1 MQAKAQEEQK
11 GEELSQFLEILE
23 EEFALCGDGG
33 EKREESCP
41 QFGNIEEAELAN
53 HRAYYLQLKEEKNV
67 QVEETKYVTS
77 LHISKKYNLEHSK
90 VLGMAKKLE
99 TLYYVVNHV
108 RSFNTYQLTEEG
120 REYLRDGSPEY
131 VTLKYVVEQQTCTLE
146 ELKKLFG
153 KKGEIGLNINLKGK
167 KIELRKSDKR
177 LCANLGGSANS
188 LVDDTRQYLSVVET
202 HGQDEGTFISHVK
215 GILPPGKGDEQVN
228 NLIKELKKR
237 KLVEVK
243 KVSYIYIVRTSHFT
257 KEIKKQITDLTY
269 LLIKN
274 EEYKKYDIK
283 KYNFFSSGKKM
294 NKGNIHLLIRQMR
307 TFKEVFVSLGFEEM
321 DTHNYVESSFWC
333 FDALYI
339 PQQHPSRDLQDTF
352 FIETP
357 ELCSDNFTEKSYID
371 NVKRVHS
378 VGDYGSFGW
387 NYQWELKSTKKNVLR
402 THTTANSCRALF
414 QLAKEYR
421 KTGSIIPKKYFSI
434 DRVFRN
440 ENLDST
446 HLAEF
451 HQVEGLIIDKNL
463 GLSHLIGTL
472 AAFYKHIGI
481 CKLRFKPTFNPYTE
495 PSMEVYGYHEENKK
509 WMEVGNS
516 GIFRPEMLRAMGF
529 PPEVSVIAWG
539 LSLERPTM
547 IKYNIRNIRD
557 LFGYRSVL

>member
-1 MQAKAQEEQK
+1 MQAKGQEEQK
-11 GEELSQFLEILE
+11 GEELNHFMQVLE
-23 EEFALCGDGG
+23 EEFALCHDMR
-33 EKREESCP
+33 EKREVDDAWL
-41 QFGNIEEAELAN
+41 GNAEAEELAN
-53 HRAYYLQLKEEKNV
+53 HRAYYLQLQEEKNV

-77 LHISKKYNLEHSK
+77 LHMSKKYNLEHIK

-120 REYLRDGSPEY
+120 KEYLRDGSPEY
-131 VTLKYVVEQQTCTLE
+131 VTLKYVVEQQTCSLE
-146 ELKKLFG
+146 DLKKLFG
-153 KKGEIGLNINLKGK
+153 KKGDIGLNINLKKK

-177 LCANLGGSANS
+177 LCHHVEGSANS
-188 LVDDTRQYLSVVET
+188 LVDETRRHLDMVET
-202 HGQDEGTFISHVK
+202 HGHDEGTLVSHLKDIVTC
-215 GILPPGKGDEQVN
+215 GKKDEEVN
-228 NLIKELKKR
+228 NLIKDLKKR
-237 KLVEVK
+237 KLIEVK
-243 KVSYIYIVRTSHFT
+243 KVSYMYIVRTNHFT

-274 EEYKKYDIK
+274 EEYKKYEVK

-294 NKGNIHLLIRQMR
+294 NKGNVHLLIKQMR
-307 TFKEVFVSLGFEEM
+307 TFKEVFISLGFEEM

-352 FIETP
+352 FIEAP
-357 ELCSDNFTEKSYID
+357 ELCKDNFTDQSYID

-387 NYQWELKSTKKNVLR
+387 NYPWELKSTKKNVLR
-402 THTTANSCRALF
+402 THTTANSCRALY
-414 QLAKEYR
+414 QLAKEYQ

-472 AAFYKHIGI
+472 GAFYKYIGI
-481 CKLRFKPTFNPYTE
+481 SKLRFKPTFNPYTE

-529 PPEVSVIAWG
+529 PAEVSVIAWG